1 MGQRVARNE
10 RGTDMNRFHHF
21 IIIDSEGKTLVGE
34 RIDTIRAVT
43 DGGNG
48 QCDQGLFAFRQL
60 SGTGGPSGAYSPI

>member
-48 QCDQGLFAFRQL
+48 L
-60 SGTGGPSGAYSPI
+60 